1 MCHSD
6 GDLNNGEDVH
16 TGETVLG
23 FLGARPIKSLP
34 AMQET
39 WVPSLGWEDP
49 PEKGITTNSSILAWR
64 IPWTEE
70 PGGLQS
76 MGLEEWG
83 RVCWRGKGDK
93 VYGKSLYVPLSVA
106 VNLKLPLEKTVLQ
119 SKIITAAMT
128 S

>member
-1 MCHSD
+1 MVK
-6 GDLNNGEDVH
+6 N
-16 TGETVLG
+16 
-23 FLGARPIKSLP
+23 LP

-49 PEKGITTNSSILAWR
+49 LKKGMATHRSILAWR

-70 PGGLQS
+70 PGRPQS
-76 MGLEEWG
+76 MGLQELD
-83 RVCWRGKGDK
+83 RVCWWGKGDR

-106 VNLKLPLEKTVLQ
+106 VNLKLSLEKTVLQ
-119 SKIITAAMT
+119 SKIITTIAMT